1 MNAPTPDGDAL
12 VKRLKRSVYYGN
24 MNATTMNLL
33 SEAANALAAVTA
45 ELDQARQM
53 LADAPHESGCG
64 MTRLPGYLHSGECF
78 CWKAG
83 L

>member
-1 MNAPTPDGDAL
+1 MTAPTPEQAAAVRWL
-12 VKRLKRSVYYGN
+12 TSVAQFGRR
-24 MNATTMNLL
+24 TEITK
-33 SEAANALAAVTA
+33 EQAAAICGFLAAVTA
-45 ELDQARQM
+45 ERDQARQL
-53 LADAPHESGCG
+53 LADAPHERGCG

>member
-1 MNAPTPDGDAL
+1 MTAPTPDLPFVMRARQSGKVSEVIAAGNAEIC
-12 VKRLKRSVYYGN
+12 RL
-24 MNATTMNLL
+24 TD
-33 SEAANALAAVTA
+33 ALAAVTA
-45 ELDQARQM
+45 ERDQARQM
-53 LADAPHESGCG
+53 LADAPHERGCG